1 MSQENETLPDQA
13 TKQAF
18 EQAVVR
24 VSPISG
30 VAPPIE
36 GQWKPGQSGNPGGR
50 PKRKPLTDA
59 IMRIIDAVGA
69 DKFAAAVAAK
79 AELGDIA
86 AFREMADRLEGKVAQ
101 PIGGSDD
108 LGPVKVAYGWT
119 EPEKKP
125 E

>member
-1 MSQENETLPDQA
+1 MEEIPTDHALE
-13 TKQAF
+13 QAF
-18 EQAVVR
+18 EHAKT
-24 VSPISG
+24 G
-30 VAPPIE
+30 VGKGGIAPPKE

-59 IMRIIDAVGA
+59 IARIIDAVGA
-69 DKFAAAVAAK
+69 EKFAAAIAAK
-79 AELGDIA
+79 AELGDVT

-101 PIGGSDD
+101 PIGGSDE

-125 E
+125 ESS